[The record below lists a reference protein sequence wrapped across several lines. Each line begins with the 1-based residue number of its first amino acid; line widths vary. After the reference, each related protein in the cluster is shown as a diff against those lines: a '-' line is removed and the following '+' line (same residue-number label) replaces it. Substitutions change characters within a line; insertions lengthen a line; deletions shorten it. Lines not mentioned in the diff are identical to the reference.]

1 MPELKQYTDIPK
13 NGHAGLAST
22 PSNRVKRRLP
32 EWFKVR
38 APGGDNYTDLKRRFR
53 GAELHTV
60 CEEAACPNI
69 GDCWERRTAT
79 FMILGDTCTR
89 ACSYCNVK
97 TGWPGAQNVDLA
109 EPLRLAQTVQA
120 MQLRYTVVTSVD
132 RDDLPDYG
140 SQVFAM
146 TIKQIHRLAPQCK
159 VEVLIPD
166 FAGDKAALERVVK
179 AGPEVLNHNI
189 EAPRRI
195 FRKVRPKGDYGLS
208 LQLLQRV
215 KEIDPYMPTKS
226 GMMVGLGETK
236 DEITRTME
244 DLREYGCDL
253 LTIGQYL
260 RPSERHHPLIRFY
273 HPSEFEEFAEIGTQ
287 LGFKHVASGPLV
299 RSSYHADEQHEAAID
314 SLLATAKT

>member
-1 MPELKQYTDIPK
+1 MPELQKYIDTAK
-13 NGHAGLAST
+13 NGRADLGFKS
-22 PSNRVKRRLP
+22 SKRVKRRLP

-38 APGGDNYTDLKRRFR
+38 APGGDNYIDLKKRFR

-166 FAGDKAALERVVK
+166 FAGDRTALEKVVK

-195 FRKVRPKGDYGLS
+195 FKKVRPKGDYDLS
-208 LQLLQRV
+208 LELLQRV
-215 KEIDPYMPTKS
+215 KEIDPRMPTKS

-244 DLREYGCDL
+244 DLREHDCDL

-273 HPSEFEEFAEIGTQ
+273 HPSEFEEFAEIGAE

-299 RSSYHADEQHEAAID
+299 RSSYHADEQHESAID
-314 SLLATAKT
+314 SLIATAKT

>member
-1 MPELKQYTDIPK
+1 MPELQKHIDTAK
-13 NGHAGLAST
+13 NGHADLGFNS
-22 PSNRVKRRLP
+22 SKRVKRRLP

-38 APGGDNYTDLKRRFR
+38 APGGDNYIDLKKRFR

-146 TIKQIHRLAPQCK
+146 TIKQIHILAPQCK

-166 FAGDKAALERVVK
+166 FAGDKTALERVVN

-195 FRKVRPKGDYGLS
+195 FKKVRPKGDYDLS
-208 LQLLQRV
+208 LELLQRV
-215 KEIDPYMPTKS
+215 KEIDPRMPTKS

-244 DLREYGCDL
+244 DLREHDCDL

-273 HPSEFEEFAEIGTQ
+273 HPSEFEEFAEIGAG

-299 RSSYHADEQHEAAID
+299 RSSYHADEQHESAID
-314 SLLATAKT
+314 SLIAAAKT

>member
-1 MPELKQYTDIPK
+1 MLSRDD
-13 NGHAGLAST
+13 ALAVRTANSAR
-22 PSNRVKRRLP
+22 PSRRAKRRLP

-38 APGGDNYTDLKRRFR
+38 APGGENYSDLKRRFD

-89 ACSYCNVK
+89 ACAYCNVK
-97 TGWPGAQNVDLA
+97 TGWPGTDNVDWGEPFRLA
-109 EPLRLAQTVQA
+109 ETVAA

-132 RDDLPDYG
+132 RDDLSDYG
-140 SQVFAM
+140 SEIFAL
-146 TIKQIHRLAPQCK
+146 TVSQIHRLAPECK

-166 FAGDKAALERVVK
+166 FRGDRSALERVVEAK
-179 AGPEVLNHNI
+179 PEVLNHNI

-195 FRKVRPKGDYGLS
+195 FRKVRPKGDYELS
-208 LQLLQRV
+208 LQLLRHV
-215 KEIDPYMPTKS
+215 KEMDSGMPTKS

-236 DEITRTME
+236 DEIFCTME
-244 DLREYGCDL
+244 DLREHDCDL

-273 HPSEFEEFAEIGTQ
+273 HPDEFAALAEHGAE

-299 RSSYHADEQHEAAID
+299 RSSYHADEQHDAALSSGD
-314 SLLATAKT
+314 SSMR

>member
-1 MPELKQYTDIPK
+1 MIRPLSNTS
-13 NGHAGLAST
+13 NGANSPTAWA
-22 PSNRVKRRLP
+22 PRPKRRLP

-38 APGGDNYTDLKRRFR
+38 APGGENYVDLKNRFR
-53 GAELHTV
+53 RASLHTV

-69 GDCWERRTAT
+69 GDCWQRRTAT

-97 TGWPGAQNVDLA
+97 TGWPGSRNVDWG
-109 EPLRLAQTVQA
+109 EPSRLAQPVAA
-120 MQLRYTVVTSVD
+120 MELRYTVVTSVD
-132 RDDLPDYG
+132 RDDLEDYG
-140 SQVFAM
+140 STIFAL
-146 TIKQIHRLAPQCK
+146 TIKQIHRLAKGCK

-166 FAGDKAALERVVK
+166 FAGDLEALKRVVD

-195 FRKVRPKGDYGLS
+195 FSKVRPKGNYDLS
-208 LQLLQRV
+208 LRLLQRV
-215 KEIDPYMPTKS
+215 KKLAPRMPTKS

-236 DEITRTME
+236 EEIVQTMK
-244 DLREYGCDL
+244 DLRSHDCDL

-260 RPSERHHPLIRFY
+260 RPSERHHPLIRYY
-273 HPSEFEEFAEIGTQ
+273 HPSEFAEFAKIGTD

-299 RSSYHADEQHEAAID
+299 RSSYHADEQHETALD
-314 SLLATAKT
+314 SLLASAAN

>member
-1 MPELKQYTDIPK
+1 MTQTLQKPPVATS
-13 NGHAGLAST
+13 NGST
-22 PSNRVKRRLP
+22 NGKANPVRRRLP

-38 APGGDNYTDLKRRFR
+38 APGGENYTDLKKRFR
-53 GAELHTV
+53 GSDLHTV

-97 TGWPGAQNVDLA
+97 TGWPGEQNVDWA
-109 EPLRLAQTVQA
+109 EPFRLAQTVQA
-120 MQLRYTVVTSVD
+120 MDLRYTVVTSVD
-132 RDDLPDYG
+132 RDDLPDFG
-140 SQVFAM
+140 SSIFAM
-146 TIKQIHRLAPQCK
+146 TIDQIHRLSPECK

-166 FAGDKAALERVVK
+166 FAGDRTALQKVVN

-195 FRKVRPKGDYGLS
+195 FSKVRPKGDYDLS
-208 LQLLQRV
+208 LELIRRV
-215 KEIDPYMPTKS
+215 KEIDADMPTKS

-236 DEITRTME
+236 DEVYQTMR
-244 DLREYGCDL
+244 DLRAVDCDL

-260 RPSERHHPLIRFY
+260 RPSDRHHPLIRFY
-273 HPSEFEEFAEIGTQ
+273 HPSEFGEFARVGME

-299 RSSYHADEQHEAAID
+299 RSSYHADEQHESAID
-314 SLLATAKT
+314 ALLAKRA